1 MESSGSRERFYEF
14 YGSAPRASA
23 GYFTWLHLLWSTN
36 VRCDVESLVDC
47 FAVITFNFS
56 DFMAKAK
63 ELDAAADQVP
73 FALSRAL
80 NQAVQN
86 TRRVLTEVT
95 WPSAME
101 IHNKGF
107 IRRALRTKFS
117 TKGDLRVSI
126 FDDLHRANLAGHAYG
141 DTKTPRGGHLA
152 IPPKGLFAR
161 GASGIARGSRPR
173 ALIASTPKRALRIT
187 PKGIFIGAG
196 GSLHLQYAFASSA
209 QQPADVRFEDDFK
222 TSMLNDV
229 RTSFPAAMA
238 NAMATRR

>member
-1 MESSGSRERFYEF
+1 MEIR
-14 YGSAPRASA
+14 
-23 GYFTWLHLLWSTN
+23 
-36 VRCDVESLVDC
+36 
-47 FAVITFNFS
+47 FNFD
-56 DFMAKAK
+56 DFIKRAEA
-63 ELDAAADQVP
+63 LGAAADQVP
-73 FALSRAL
+73 YSLSRAL

-86 TRRVLTEVT
+86 TRRVLTEAT

-107 IRRALRTKFS
+107 IRRALRMKFS
-117 TKGDLRVSI
+117 TKSDLRVSI
-126 FDDLHRANLAGHAYG
+126 YDDLHRANLAGHAYG
-141 DTKTPRGGHLA
+141 GAKTPRGAHLA

-173 ALIASTPKRALRIT
+173 ALVASTPKRALRIT
-187 PKGIFIGAG
+187 HKGIFIGEG

-209 QQPADVRFEDDFK
+209 QQPADVRFEEDFT

-238 NAMATRR
+238 GAMATRR